1 MFGKASI
8 KEKRPWHKF
17 KFNAQ
22 IVSGLFRQ
30 VSNFSLLKIDLVH
43 KQNVDCVDFFSFW
56 KTKRRLWEPEILQTL
71 SRDQQKEISLTNC
84 FLH

>member
-43 KQNVDCVDFFSFW
+43 KQNVDCVDFFHFERQSDVY
-56 KTKRRLWEPEILQTL
+56 EPEILKTL
-71 SRDQQKEISLTNC
+71 SLEQQKEISLTNC